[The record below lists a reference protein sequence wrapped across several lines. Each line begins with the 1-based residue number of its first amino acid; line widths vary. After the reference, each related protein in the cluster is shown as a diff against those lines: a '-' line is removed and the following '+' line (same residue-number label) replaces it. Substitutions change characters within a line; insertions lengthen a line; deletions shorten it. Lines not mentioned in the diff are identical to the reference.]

1 MPLVTRTG
9 TVLDM
14 SRAGSTRIARIHFVE
29 PPPPEDVLLELSADD
44 YADMRAAK
52 FAGAKVTITYDDAG
66 TPPMPQA
73 VKLP

>member
-14 SRAGSTRIARIHFVE
+14 ARAGTARTARVHFTD
-29 PPPPEDVLLELSADD
+29 PPPGEDVLFELSAED
-44 YADMRAAK
+44 YADLRAAK
-52 FAGAKVTITYDDAG
+52 FAGSKVTLTYDDAG
-66 TPPMPQA
+66 APPSPQA